1 MLRYLGFARTLYRNR
16 HQQDDLPR
24 FLTYTVT
31 FGCNARCIMCDSWK
45 MPSPNDLTLDEVRQI
60 FAQLPKM
67 DAVRLTGGEPF
78 VRRDLAQ
85 IADAVRKSL
94 DPFVLH
100 ITTNGFLTKRIV
112 EFCETR
118 DRRLPLQ
125 LMVSLDG
132 TSEKHNHVRG
142 HSSAWDMA
150 IRTIEELAPRRK
162 ELRMQLFV
170 NQTIVDADG
179 VSEYKKLRDVLRPLG
194 VRNNVVMAYDT
205 SATYNME
212 KEVDVA
218 PTEIGQFTTFGEF
231 TRDDIRELVTEVEHD
246 LRDAPLL
253 ERLSKRYYLRGIAN
267 RLLNQVGS
275 PNPPCV
281 ALNSH
286 LRIFPNGDVPTCQF
300 NTKTVG
306 NLRQQSFAE
315 VWKSARAGEQRAWV
329 RKCPG
334 CWAECEVLP
343 SAIYTGD
350 LLFHS
355 HLPIVDPPRRP
366 QPVLTPAMAV
376 Q

>member
-1 MLRYLGFARTLYRNR
+1 MLRYLGFARTLLRNR
-16 HQQDDLPR
+16 QRRDDLPR

-45 MPSPNDLTLDEVRQI
+45 MPSPNDLSLEEVDRI
-60 FAQLPKM
+60 FRQLPPM

-78 VRRDLAQ
+78 VRRDLPQ
-85 IADAVRKSL
+85 IADIVRRYL
-94 DPFVLH
+94 NPFVLH

-112 EFCETR
+112 EFCVER

-132 TSEKHNHVRG
+132 TKEKHNHVRG
-142 HSSAWDMA
+142 NETAWDSA
-150 IRTIEELAPRRK
+150 IKTIKELAPRRK

-170 NQTIVDADG
+170 NQTIVDAEG
-179 VSEYKKLRDVLRPLG
+179 VSEYRKLRDVLKPLG
-194 VRNNVVMAYDT
+194 VRNNVVMAYDS

-212 KEVDVA
+212 KEVDIA
-218 PTEIGQFTTFGEF
+218 PTEIGQFTTFGEIS
-231 TRDDIRELVTEVEHD
+231 RDDVRELVCEVERD
-246 LRDAPLL
+246 LRDAPML

-300 NTKTVG
+300 NSKTIG
-306 NLRQQSFAE
+306 NLRQTPFLD
-315 VWKSARAGEQRAWV
+315 VWKSARAGELREWV

-355 HLPIVDPPRRP
+355 HLPIVEPPKRP
-366 QPVLTPAMAV
+366 RPVLEPAV
-376 Q
+376 S

>member
-1 MLRYLGFARTLYRNR
+1 MWRYLGFARSLLRNR
-16 HQQDDLPR
+16 QRRDDLPR

-45 MPSPNDLTLDEVRQI
+45 MPARGDLTLEEVDRI
-60 FAQLPKM
+60 FRQLPPM

-78 VRRDLAQ
+78 VRRDLLQ
-85 IADAVRKSL
+85 IAELVRKYL
-94 DPFVLH
+94 RPFVVH
-100 ITTNGFLTKRIV
+100 ITTNGFLTDRIID
-112 EFCETR
+112 FCEQR
-118 DRRLPLQ
+118 NRSVPLQ

-132 TSEKHNHVRG
+132 TREKHNHVRG
-142 HSSAWDMA
+142 REMAWDSA
-150 IRTIEELAPRRK
+150 LQTITALAPRRK
-162 ELRMQLFV
+162 ELRLQLFV

-179 VSEYKKLRDVLRPLG
+179 IAEYRKLRDVLRPLG

-205 SATYNME
+205 SATYNVE
-212 KEVDVA
+212 TEIDVA
-218 PTEIGQFTTFGEF
+218 PTEIGQFSTFGDF
-231 TRDDIRELVTEVEHD
+231 TRDDVRELVCEVERD
-246 LRDAPLL
+246 LRDAPML

-286 LRIFPNGDVPTCQF
+286 LRLFPNGDVPTCQF
-300 NTKTVG
+300 NSKTIG
-306 NLRQQSFAE
+306 NLRESPFAE
-315 VWKSARAGEQRAWV
+315 VWKSVRAAELRDWV

-355 HLPIVDPPRRP
+355 HLPIVEPPRRAK
-366 QPVLTPAMAV
+366 PVLEEAAT
-376 Q
+376 